1 MDRIIKHKQQKGAVL
16 PIVTAITSIA
26 VITIIIVW
34 LLLWTKPQPQAQLE
48 QLAPVKVAL
57 VEVEK
62 RLVHP
67 REIITGRLQ
76 PIKTAQVRFEVSGK
90 VIARN
95 VEPGN
100 VVNTSS
106 VLIKLDAFDYH
117 DQLQQMA
124 AELTIE
130 RKGVGRDKELL
141 KLAQNNL
148 QLQQQEEKRLQSLV
162 ARNLIAQ
169 SQLDSTRQRVF
180 DLQAEVARLEYS
192 VATSNARVQMK
203 KAQHD
208 LAKRNLTRTTLMAPF
223 NGIVNEVF
231 VDEGDYV
238 NANDIALTLADVSQF
253 DVQLDIR
260 GEVITG
266 LELNQQVEVK
276 VNGIELLGSIVALQL
291 DPDVNTNTH
300 QVRVRISS
308 DNIQSGML
316 ATVYMPLAAQAESL
330 LIPISAVLNQFGSSY
345 VYTIDNKTI
354 NKTPVQLGRRISN
367 EVVVSAGLKV
377 GQMIVARDVNSLADK
392 QQVTTE

>member
-16 PIVTAITSIA
+16 PIAAAISSI
-26 VITIIIVW
+26 VIITIIIVW
-34 LLLWTKPQPQAQLE
+34 LLLWTKPQPQVTLE
-48 QLAPVKVAL
+48 HLAPVKVAL

-62 RLVHP
+62 RLVQPH
-67 REIITGRLQ
+67 EIIIGRLQ
-76 PIKTAQVRFEVSGK
+76 PIKTAQIRFEVSGN

-100 VVNTSS
+100 VVSTSS
-106 VLIKLDAFDYH
+106 VLIKLNAFDYQ

-130 RKGVGRDKELL
+130 RKGVSRDKELL
-141 KLAQNNL
+141 TLAQNNL
-148 QLQQQEEKRLQSLV
+148 QLQQQEEQRLQSLV

-208 LAKRNLTRTTLMAPF
+208 LAKRNLNRTTLTAPF
-223 NGIVNEVF
+223 DGVVNEVF

-253 DVQLDIR
+253 DVQLDVR

-266 LELNQQVEVK
+266 LELNQQVEVQI
-276 VNGIELLGSIVALQL
+276 NGIELLGSVVALQF

-308 DNIQSGML
+308 ENIQSGML
-316 ATVYMPLAAQAESL
+316 ATVYMPLAVQAESV
-330 LIPISAVLNQFGSSY
+330 LIPISAVLNQYGNAY
-345 VYTIDNKTI
+345 VYTIVNNII
-354 NKTPVQLGRRISN
+354 NKTPIQLGRRISN
-367 EVVVSAGLKV
+367 EVVVLAGLDV
-377 GQMIVARDVNSLADK
+377 GQMIVARDVNSLADQ

>member
-1 MDRIIKHKQQKGAVL
+1 MDRIIKHKQHKGAVL
-16 PIVTAITSIA
+16 PIATAITSIA

-34 LLLWTKPQPQAQLE
+34 LLLWTKPQPQAKLE

-76 PIKTAQVRFEVSGK
+76 PIKTAQVRFEVSGN

-100 VVNTSS
+100 VVNTNS
-106 VLIKLDAFDYH
+106 VLIKLDAFDYR

-148 QLQQQEEKRLQSLV
+148 QLQQQEEQRLQSLV

-208 LAKRNLTRTTLMAPF
+208 LAKRNLTRTTLKAPF
-223 NGIVNEVF
+223 DGVVNEVF

-238 NANDIALTLADVSQF
+238 NTNDVAIILADVSQF
-253 DVQLDIR
+253 DVQLDVR

-266 LELNQQVEVK
+266 LELNQQVAVK
-276 VNGIELLGSIVALQL
+276 VNGKELLGNVVALQL

-330 LIPISAVLNQFGSSY
+330 LVPISAVLNQFGSSY
-345 VYTIDNKTI
+345 VYTIDNNI
-354 NKTPVQLGRRISN
+354 IHKTPIQLGRRISN
-367 EVVVSAGLKV
+367 EVVVSAGLDV
-377 GQMIVARDVNSLADK
+377 GQMIVARDVNSLVDQ